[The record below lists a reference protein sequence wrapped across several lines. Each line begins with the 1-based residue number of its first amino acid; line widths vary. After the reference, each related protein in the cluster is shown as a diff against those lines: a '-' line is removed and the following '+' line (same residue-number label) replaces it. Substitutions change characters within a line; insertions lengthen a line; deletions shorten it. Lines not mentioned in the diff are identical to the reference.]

1 MDLSFEN
8 SLKLSLKAMKICRP
22 AFNMV
27 TDRFTLNH
35 PDSASEGSV
44 WTGLESVWSNN
55 HKGSLV
61 IPVPR

>member
-8 SLKLSLKAMKICRP
+8 SLKLSLKARKICRP

-35 PDSASEGSV
+35 PESASEGSCLD
-44 WTGLESVWSNN
+44 WA
-55 HKGSLV
+55 
-61 IPVPR
+61 